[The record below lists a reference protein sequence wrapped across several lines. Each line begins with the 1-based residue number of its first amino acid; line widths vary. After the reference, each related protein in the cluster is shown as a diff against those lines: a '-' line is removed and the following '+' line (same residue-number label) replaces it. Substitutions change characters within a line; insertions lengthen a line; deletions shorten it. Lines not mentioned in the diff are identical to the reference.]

1 MYWACFSAPVD
12 EDSQGIRA
20 VIYSANDPMETKPHF
35 GPRRYAYDNQD
46 EAEAC
51 IDGER

>member
-1 MYWACFSAPVD
+1 MYWACFSTPVD

-20 VIYSANDPMETKPHF
+20 VIYSANDPMETNPLWAETY
-35 GPRRYAYDNQD
+35 PYDNEQ